1 MGSRFSSYIGC
12 DHNPTA
18 MCSCSSGWIVVEHE
32 EGQCEKVEW
41 NLQGPIYTQGEA
53 FAEGVR
59 IILADRLHDAIYG
72 DRQGDVLKEVWE
84 YLRQARMIVN
94 GEDDG

>member
-12 DHNPTA
+12 DHGST
-18 MCSCSSGWIVVEHE
+18 GWIVVEHE

-41 NLQGPIYTQGEA
+41 NPQGPIYTQGEA

-59 IILADRLHDAIYG
+59 VILADRVHDAIYG
-72 DRQGDVLKEVWE
+72 DRQDDVLKEVWE
-84 YLRQARMIVN
+84 YLRQPRMIVN
-94 GEDDG
+94 GTVH